1 MLKKVEVHT
10 TLVTLGENGRDVI
23 CTTARGGCLMQDGD
37 VMLRYPE
44 PDNNGTAH
52 LLITAGLA
60 DLKRQGDV
68 RSRLTF
74 IERKMQPCHYVTS
87 AGALNLDIFTHSQ
100 SLVLTDTGGSFEA
113 RYTVLVGGA
122 HATDNELKVEF
133 TFTE

>member
-1 MLKKVEVHT
+1 MLKKVEVYT
-10 TLVTLGENGRDVI
+10 TLVTTGENGNDEIR
-23 CTTARGGCLMQDGD
+23 TTSQGGCLMQDGD
-37 VMLRYPE
+37 IMLRYPE
-44 PDNNGTAH
+44 PDNHGMAH
-52 LLITAGLA
+52 LLITTGLA

-74 IERKMQPCHYVTS
+74 IEGQMLPCHYVTS
-87 AGALNLDIFTHSQ
+87 AGALNLDIFTHSL
-100 SLVLTDTGGSFEA
+100 SLVLTDAGGCFEA